1 MRTIDYVIRYVED
14 LERAVA
20 FYRDVLGLEHRFTDE
35 AYAEFSAGPTKLAL
49 YPRDRLPDLLGGEVP
64 AGGSPDGEVLFLV
77 DDVDAEAERLRAAGA
92 RILTGPVD
100 RPWGHRTVHLLDPD
114 GLVVELA
121 QEIPRQDRD
130 R

>member
-1 MRTIDYVIRYVED
+1 MRTVDYVIRYVED
-14 LERAVA
+14 LERAVD

-35 AYAEFSAGPTKLAL
+35 AYAEFSTGPTKLAL
-49 YPRDRLPDLLGGEVP
+49 FPRDRLPDLLGREVP
-64 AGGSPDGEVLFLV
+64 AGSSLDGEVLFLV
-77 DDVDAEAERLRAAGA
+77 DDVDGEAERLRAAGVE
-92 RILTGPVD
+92 ILTGPLD

-114 GLVVELA
+114 GLVIELA